1 LHFPHYNVVTF
12 NRFKRHGIR
21 DGNEQ
26 LSQELVNRFRQAL
39 VVEFHHT
46 FQLELERIV
55 LLGGKTLVALWRTV
69 GEREAPGEF
78 VIFDRHGEGLD
89 PLVKLR
95 RDIVRC
101 FTCTDSEE
109 ANRFRQLPLTYASRF
124 VDGNNEAAQL
134 QPPVLGRHNTIEC
147 KTPGLGDHDGF
158 IHTTLARLPI
168 ECLAMTDVELEP
180 IHRLCRE
187 ATATC
192 CGHRMVVSRFRFLET
207 TGAGGESNPCVAPIF
222 DEYVEAPE
230 RVEVGIN
237 GELQRTM
244 DLHTAKIIER
254 RGTIGNL
261 PPSHSPKPSMECL
274 FLDPNLATADLLA
287 WKAG

>member
-1 LHFPHYNVVTF
+1 LNNTF
-12 NRFKRHGIR
+12 HIIYFINLNHSKRHRIR
-21 DGNEQ
+21 DGNEK

-39 VVEFHHT
+39 VLEFHHA

-78 VIFDRHGEGLD
+78 VIFDRNGEGLD
-89 PLVKLR
+89 PVLKLR

-101 FTCTDSEE
+101 FTCTDDEE
-109 ANRFRQLPLTYASRF
+109 ANRFRQQPLTYSSRF
-124 VDGNNEAAQL
+124 FDGNNAAAAEL
-134 QPPVLGRHNTIEC
+134 QTPMLERNNTIEC

-168 ECLAMTDVELEP
+168 DCLSMTDVELEP

-192 CGHRMVVSRFRFLET
+192 CGQRMVVSRFRFLET
-207 TGAGGESNPCVAPIF
+207 TGEGGESNPCVAPIF

-244 DLHTAKIIER
+244 DLHTAKIIGR

-261 PPSHSPKPSMECL
+261 PPSHSPKPSVDCL
-274 FLDPNLATADLLA
+274 FLDPNLATSDLLA
-287 WKAG
+287 